1 MSVRPPRIRAYSF
14 HLIPTSFTP
23 TIPNSNRTLICD
35 AILSMVKYK
44 RIRDASRYTSK
55 KISLKFLF
63 LSDIFLFPFVR
74 QQFPILAYRCSW
86 RQCCCFVDNIG
97 YIFKEVNT
105 LQSAG
110 ACKRIEHSCPFGTS
124 MRPEEKRVSSG

>member
-1 MSVRPPRIRAYSF
+1 MSDEP
-14 HLIPTSFTP
+14 
-23 TIPNSNRTLICD
+23 
-35 AILSMVKYK
+35 
-44 RIRDASRYTSK
+44 
-55 KISLKFLF
+55 KISLKLLF

-74 QQFPILAYRCSW
+74 QQFPVLAYRCSW
-86 RQCCCFVDNIG
+86 RQCCRFVDNIG

-124 MRPEEKRVSSG
+124 MREGVSKLSYS

>member
-1 MSVRPPRIRAYSF
+1 MSCFKQSAPS
-14 HLIPTSFTP
+14 
-23 TIPNSNRTLICD
+23 
-35 AILSMVKYK
+35 AIVSVSAMLDIHV
-44 RIRDASRYTSK
+44 K

-74 QQFPILAYRCSW
+74 QQFPVLAYRCSW
-86 RQCCCFVDNIG
+86 RQCCRFVDNIG

-110 ACKRIEHSCPFGTS
+110 ACKGIEHSCPFGTS
-124 MRPEEKRVSSG
+124 MRPEETLFSSDMLCDRSSWRRQNIDRVANSYKPVRKE